1 MKKIKMIGLDLDGT
15 LLNDK
20 KELTSHTREILTRAI
35 DQGVTV
41 LVATGRPV
49 TGIPEVLRN
58 FPGMRYALTS
68 NGGRILDLQED
79 KVLYAN
85 MLSYEMGAAILKIF
99 GDYDTFKE
107 IYFDG
112 RGFVQADELL
122 KVGEYLRNPAMA
134 DYIRTTRKGITS
146 LWEKMEEMNGHE
158 MDKIHALFKSQ
169 DERLEAK
176 QRIMELGDLSISD
189 SMGTNLEINA
199 PGVNKGM
206 GLIQLGR
213 LLGIEREEI
222 MACGDGNNDLMML
235 KEVGFGV
242 AMANGADEVK
252 EVADLIAVILGIVE
266 GITEWLPI
274 SSTGHMILVEQF
286 LHMSTSHEFNS
297 MFRVVIQLGAIMA
310 VVVLYFNKLNPFS
323 KRKSAKQKRNTIN
336 LWCKIVVACLP
347 AAVIGL
353 LFDDILDK
361 YLYNFVVVALMLII
375 YGVFFILIE
384 KRNEH
389 TRPQVTKLT
398 ELTYQMALIIGGF
411 QVLALIPGTSRSGAT
426 ILGALLIGTSRY
438 VATEFTFYL
447 AIPVMFGA
455 SILKVIKFGFHYTA
469 IEVVILLVGCLV
481 AFFVSVFAIKFLMG
495 YIKKHDFKAFGYY
508 RIVLGVLVLLYFLIF
523 G

>member
-1 MKKIKMIGLDLDGT
+1 MIGLDLDGT

-122 KVGEYLRNPAMA
+122 KVGEYLQNPAM
-134 DYIRTTRKGITS
+134 D
-146 LWEKMEEMNGHE
+146 GHE
-158 MDKIHALFKSQ
+158 MDKIHALFKNQ

-206 GLIQLGR
+206 GLIRLGR
-213 LLGIEREEI
+213 LLGIEREEV

-235 KEVGFGV
+235 KEVGFGI

-252 EVADLIAVILGIVE
+252 EVADY
-266 GITEWLPI
+266 ITLSNEED
-274 SSTGHMILVEQF
+274 GVAA
-286 LHMSTSHEFNS
+286 
-297 MFRVVIQLGAIMA
+297 AIEKF
-310 VVVLYFNKLNPFS
+310 VLNPE
-323 KRKSAKQKRNTIN
+323 R
-336 LWCKIVVACLP
+336 
-347 AAVIGL
+347 G
-353 LFDDILDK
+353 
-361 YLYNFVVVALMLII
+361 
-375 YGVFFILIE
+375 
-384 KRNEH
+384 
-389 TRPQVTKLT
+389 
-398 ELTYQMALIIGGF
+398 
-411 QVLALIPGTSRSGAT
+411 
-426 ILGALLIGTSRY
+426 
-438 VATEFTFYL
+438 
-447 AIPVMFGA
+447 
-455 SILKVIKFGFHYTA
+455 
-469 IEVVILLVGCLV
+469 
-481 AFFVSVFAIKFLMG
+481 
-495 YIKKHDFKAFGYY
+495 
-508 RIVLGVLVLLYFLIF
+508 
-523 G
+523 

>member
-41 LVATGRPV
+41 LAATGRPV

-158 MDKIHALFKSQ
+158 MDEIHALFKSQ
-169 DERLEAK
+169 DERLKAK

-252 EVADLIAVILGIVE
+252 EVADY
-266 GITEWLPI
+266 ITLSNEED
-274 SSTGHMILVEQF
+274 GVAA
-286 LHMSTSHEFNS
+286 
-297 MFRVVIQLGAIMA
+297 AIEKF
-310 VVVLYFNKLNPFS
+310 VLNPE
-323 KRKSAKQKRNTIN
+323 R
-336 LWCKIVVACLP
+336 
-347 AAVIGL
+347 G
-353 LFDDILDK
+353 
-361 YLYNFVVVALMLII
+361 
-375 YGVFFILIE
+375 
-384 KRNEH
+384 
-389 TRPQVTKLT
+389 
-398 ELTYQMALIIGGF
+398 
-411 QVLALIPGTSRSGAT
+411 
-426 ILGALLIGTSRY
+426 
-438 VATEFTFYL
+438 
-447 AIPVMFGA
+447 
-455 SILKVIKFGFHYTA
+455 
-469 IEVVILLVGCLV
+469 
-481 AFFVSVFAIKFLMG
+481 
-495 YIKKHDFKAFGYY
+495 
-508 RIVLGVLVLLYFLIF
+508 
-523 G
+523 

>member
-134 DYIRTTRKGITS
+134 DDIRTTRKGITS

-158 MDKIHALFKSQ
+158 MDKIHALFKNQ

-252 EVADLIAVILGIVE
+252 EVADY
-266 GITEWLPI
+266 ITLSNEED
-274 SSTGHMILVEQF
+274 GVAA
-286 LHMSTSHEFNS
+286 
-297 MFRVVIQLGAIMA
+297 AIEKF
-310 VVVLYFNKLNPFS
+310 VLNPD
-323 KRKSAKQKRNTIN
+323 R
-336 LWCKIVVACLP
+336 
-347 AAVIGL
+347 G
-353 LFDDILDK
+353 
-361 YLYNFVVVALMLII
+361 
-375 YGVFFILIE
+375 
-384 KRNEH
+384 
-389 TRPQVTKLT
+389 
-398 ELTYQMALIIGGF
+398 
-411 QVLALIPGTSRSGAT
+411 
-426 ILGALLIGTSRY
+426 
-438 VATEFTFYL
+438 
-447 AIPVMFGA
+447 
-455 SILKVIKFGFHYTA
+455 
-469 IEVVILLVGCLV
+469 
-481 AFFVSVFAIKFLMG
+481 
-495 YIKKHDFKAFGYY
+495 
-508 RIVLGVLVLLYFLIF
+508 
-523 G
+523 

>member
-158 MDKIHALFKSQ
+158 MDKIHALFKNQ

-206 GLIQLGR
+206 GLI
-213 LLGIEREEI
+213 
-222 MACGDGNNDLMML
+222 MACVDGNNDLMML

-252 EVADLIAVILGIVE
+252 EVADY
-266 GITEWLPI
+266 ITLSNEED
-274 SSTGHMILVEQF
+274 GVAA
-286 LHMSTSHEFNS
+286 
-297 MFRVVIQLGAIMA
+297 AIEKF
-310 VVVLYFNKLNPFS
+310 VLNPE
-323 KRKSAKQKRNTIN
+323 R
-336 LWCKIVVACLP
+336 
-347 AAVIGL
+347 G
-353 LFDDILDK
+353 
-361 YLYNFVVVALMLII
+361 
-375 YGVFFILIE
+375 
-384 KRNEH
+384 
-389 TRPQVTKLT
+389 
-398 ELTYQMALIIGGF
+398 
-411 QVLALIPGTSRSGAT
+411 
-426 ILGALLIGTSRY
+426 
-438 VATEFTFYL
+438 
-447 AIPVMFGA
+447 
-455 SILKVIKFGFHYTA
+455 
-469 IEVVILLVGCLV
+469 
-481 AFFVSVFAIKFLMG
+481 
-495 YIKKHDFKAFGYY
+495 
-508 RIVLGVLVLLYFLIF
+508 
-523 G
+523 

>member
-58 FPGMRYALTS
+58 FSGMRYALTS

-79 KVLYAN
+79 KILYAN

-122 KVGEYLRNPAMA
+122 KVGEYLQNPAMA

-158 MDKIHALFKSQ
+158 MDKIHALFKNQ

-176 QRIMELGDLSISD
+176 RRIMELGDLSISD

-252 EVADLIAVILGIVE
+252 EVADY
-266 GITEWLPI
+266 ITLSNEED
-274 SSTGHMILVEQF
+274 GVAA
-286 LHMSTSHEFNS
+286 
-297 MFRVVIQLGAIMA
+297 AIEKF
-310 VVVLYFNKLNPFS
+310 VLNPE
-323 KRKSAKQKRNTIN
+323 R
-336 LWCKIVVACLP
+336 C
-347 AAVIGL
+347 
-353 LFDDILDK
+353 
-361 YLYNFVVVALMLII
+361 
-375 YGVFFILIE
+375 
-384 KRNEH
+384 
-389 TRPQVTKLT
+389 
-398 ELTYQMALIIGGF
+398 
-411 QVLALIPGTSRSGAT
+411 
-426 ILGALLIGTSRY
+426 
-438 VATEFTFYL
+438 
-447 AIPVMFGA
+447 
-455 SILKVIKFGFHYTA
+455 
-469 IEVVILLVGCLV
+469 
-481 AFFVSVFAIKFLMG
+481 
-495 YIKKHDFKAFGYY
+495 
-508 RIVLGVLVLLYFLIF
+508 
-523 G
+523 

>member
-146 LWEKMEEMNGHE
+146 LWEKMEEMN
-158 MDKIHALFKSQ
+158 
-169 DERLEAK
+169 
-176 QRIMELGDLSISD
+176 
-189 SMGTNLEINA
+189 A

-252 EVADLIAVILGIVE
+252 EVADY
-266 GITEWLPI
+266 ITLSNEED
-274 SSTGHMILVEQF
+274 GVAA
-286 LHMSTSHEFNS
+286 
-297 MFRVVIQLGAIMA
+297 AIEKF
-310 VVVLYFNKLNPFS
+310 VLNPD
-323 KRKSAKQKRNTIN
+323 R
-336 LWCKIVVACLP
+336 
-347 AAVIGL
+347 G
-353 LFDDILDK
+353 
-361 YLYNFVVVALMLII
+361 
-375 YGVFFILIE
+375 
-384 KRNEH
+384 
-389 TRPQVTKLT
+389 
-398 ELTYQMALIIGGF
+398 
-411 QVLALIPGTSRSGAT
+411 
-426 ILGALLIGTSRY
+426 
-438 VATEFTFYL
+438 
-447 AIPVMFGA
+447 
-455 SILKVIKFGFHYTA
+455 
-469 IEVVILLVGCLV
+469 
-481 AFFVSVFAIKFLMG
+481 
-495 YIKKHDFKAFGYY
+495 
-508 RIVLGVLVLLYFLIF
+508 
-523 G
+523 